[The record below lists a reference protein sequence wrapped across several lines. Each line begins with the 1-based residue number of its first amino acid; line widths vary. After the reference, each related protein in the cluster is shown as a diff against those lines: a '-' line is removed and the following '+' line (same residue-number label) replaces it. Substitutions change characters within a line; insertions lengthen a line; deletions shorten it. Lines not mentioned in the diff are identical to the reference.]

1 MCYTSSMRRPIV
13 LIALVGS
20 VVAGCSRGD
29 DTADPTAAPVAPT
42 ATAPPAPTV
51 AATPAP
57 PPTPPATTAAVVTE
71 PPVTTAPVT
80 EPPDLSDLSPVC
92 RDTGIAAAT
101 AYTAT
106 PGLHPVVAI
115 AADDV
120 SRVDSATELPA
131 GWGFDEFE
139 PERAE
144 LVACVTQ
151 VTATPTRLC
160 EGFVDDD
167 SGTSWSVQ
175 MHTATY
181 EITVRAIATAEVLTT
196 ATVDRSERD
205 CPLISSYTEGDPNPV
220 PQYPRVRASDLET
233 IVKPF
238 VTGGAAPEELVAA
251 SPTVPAAELTTDD
264 FHQVCRDTGQTSAV
278 EFIAGPGLH
287 PAVLLTTDH
296 SGFSQYTA
304 MFPALPEGWEGN
316 TTPSAAQLVVCA
328 VVTATTSNQICDG
341 YTGDDGTALQVE
353 TFDTTYD
360 VSVRVARTAEVLHAE
375 PLTTPG
381 TECPMFMTFTQTAG
395 PEPYYPEPD
404 PVALETLL
412 KPFVNP

>member
-1 MCYTSSMRRPIV
+1 MRRPIV
-13 LIALVGS
+13 LIALAAS
-20 VVAGCSRGD
+20 VIGGCSRGD
-29 DTADPTAAPVAPT
+29 DSADPTVAPVDPAATAPTTPTAPT
-42 ATAPPAPTV
+42 ARSAPV
-51 AATPAP
+51 
-57 PPTPPATTAAVVTE
+57 ATTAAVVTA
-71 PPVTTAPVT
+71 PPVTTPPVT
-80 EPPDLSDLSPVC
+80 EPADLSDLSPVC

-101 AYTAT
+101 AYADT

-120 SRVDSATELPA
+120 SPVDSATELPA
-131 GWGFDEFE
+131 GWGRDEFE

-151 VTATPTRLC
+151 VTATPTRMC
-160 EGFVDDD
+160 DGFVDDD

-181 EITVRAIATAEVLTT
+181 EITVRSIATAEVLTT
-196 ATVDRSERD
+196 ATIDRSERD

-220 PQYPRVRASDLET
+220 PQFPRVRASDLEP

-238 VTGGAAPEELVAA
+238 VTGGATPEELLAV

-264 FHQVCRDTGQTSAV
+264 FHQVCRDTGQPSAA
-278 EFIAGPGLH
+278 EFVAGPGVH

-296 SGFSQYTA
+296 SGFAQFTA

-353 TFDTTYD
+353 AFDTTYD
-360 VSVRVARTAEVLHAE
+360 VSVRVARTAEVLHTEA
-375 PLTTPG
+375 LTTPG

-404 PVALETLL
+404 PVALETIL
-412 KPFVNP
+412 KPFVSP